1 MFSQAEYVRL
11 QQFVRFQDNNQN
23 SQVSLQEANEQSR
36 RSLHLHDKVLSW
48 LHHCGQEV
56 KGSNNYHEAT
66 VYIRHGASTSDEDVF
81 TVVSDDDV
89 YTVVSDGSDDVYT
102 VIDDEVLPSDED
114 Y

>member
-1 MFSQAEYVRL
+1 MFSQAESARL
-11 QQFVRFQDNNQN
+11 QQFVRFHDNNQN
-23 SQVSLQEANEQSR
+23 SQVSLQEANEQPR

-48 LHHCGQEV
+48 LHRCGQEV
-56 KGSNNYHEAT
+56 KGSKNYHGAS

-102 VIDDEVLPSDED
+102 VIDDEVLLSDED